1 MNLVDKYQDQHLTN
15 RVFDLA
21 WTHSLV
27 VLRQLN
33 ATETDAQLFGR
44 LAGSVLYANGYLRSD
59 EAILSKNQSGQS
71 GLWGYAISGDLPI
84 VLLQISDAGN
94 IGPGAATGASPRL
107 LARQGARRRSGDL
120 E

>member
-1 MNLVDKYQDQHLTN
+1 MNLVDKYQDQRLTD

-21 WTHSLV
+21 WTHSLI

-44 LAGSVLYANGYLRSD
+44 LAGSILYANTYLRADASV
-59 EAILSKNQSGQS
+59 LSKNQRSQS

-84 VLLQISDAGN
+84 ALLQISDAANVNWCGSCCRLML
-94 IGPGAATGASPRL
+94 IGVLKG
-107 LARQGARRRSGDL
+107 
-120 E
+120 